1 MRPWIFWIPSL
12 PTSSVDGNRVS
23 LFPIFFSCVA
33 IVIYLSAMPTSTSAG
48 DKIKAKIV
56 VSDAMTVPDRAIQLE
71 AKLTR
76 QHLLS
81 ETGVGGEQLEF
92 FVADKKIGMSMTG
105 GDGRGLLEYTP
116 KMRGNFRLSVRVVE
130 SPRVE
135 SVEGTGTLF
144 SWERRRPIVLVE
156 IEALMEEAKTPLVP
170 LSSLAGDR
178 TLPVPPTPMADAA
191 DELKRL
197 TDFYFNVLY
206 IGRNQREQEDSDT
219 MRTWLRENRFPPGP
233 ILMSHDHGDGLSE
246 QLADFR
252 AKGWDNLKAG
262 IGRTQ
267 KFAEVLVAQ
276 RMDVV
281 IVPASDRGTLPKKAQ
296 MAASW
301 KEVRKK
307 KL

>member
-1 MRPWIFWIPSL
+1 MA
-12 PTSSVDGNRVS
+12 V
-23 LFPIFFSCVA
+23 
-33 IVIYLSAMPTSTSAG
+33 

-56 VSDAMTVPDRAIQLE
+56 VSDAMTVPDRAVQLE

-76 QHLLS
+76 QNLLS

-92 FVADKKIGMSMTG
+92 LIGDKKIGMSMTG

-135 SVEGTGTLF
+135 SAEGTGTLF

-156 IEALMEEAKTPLVP
+156 IVALMEEAKTPLVP

-178 TLPVPPTPMADAA
+178 TLPLPATPMADAA

-206 IGRNQREQEDSDT
+206 IGRSQHEQDDSGT
-219 MRTWLRENRFPPGP
+219 MRTWLREHRFPLGP
-233 ILMSHDHGDGLSE
+233 ILMSHDHGLSE
-246 QLADFR
+246 KIADFR

-267 KFAEVLVAQ
+267 EFAEVLVAQ

-296 MAASW
+296 TAASW